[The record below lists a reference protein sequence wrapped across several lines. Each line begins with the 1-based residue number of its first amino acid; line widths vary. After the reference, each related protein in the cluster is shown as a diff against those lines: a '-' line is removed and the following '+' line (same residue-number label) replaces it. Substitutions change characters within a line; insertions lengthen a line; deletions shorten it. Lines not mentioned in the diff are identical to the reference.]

1 MPSADIEAA
10 NRCVVAVV
18 GSLNLDLTALVT
30 RAPEDGETVLG
41 RSLSTYPGGKG
52 ANQAIGAAEV
62 ASTAIVGAVGNDDA
76 ADTLRDAQRRAGVD
90 TRHLTELDAATGRAI
105 VVLAED
111 GSNRIIV
118 IGGANGLLDPAYVT
132 EALDELD
139 PAVVLTQLELP
150 PSVTHAVASWARAR
164 QRRFVLNPSPTAPV
178 APEILQVADPLV
190 VNEHEAAY
198 YANTEP
204 STDIDATVGRLL
216 QRVPTVVV
224 TRGGDDIVIGTN
236 DGVEHIEVPRVDVID
251 TTGAGDHFAGTLAA
265 LLGTGVSLRDAVVR
279 AGADAAELVATRR
292 EDR

>member
-1 MPSADIEAA
+1 M
-10 NRCVVAVV
+10 AVV

-30 RAPEDGETVLG
+30 RAPDDGETVLG
-41 RSLSTYPGGKG
+41 RSLSTHPGGKG
-52 ANQAIGAAEV
+52 ANQAIGSARLAP
-62 ASTAIVGAVGNDDA
+62 TAIIGAVGHDDA
-76 ADTLRDAQRRAGVD
+76 AHVLRAAQRSAGVD
-90 TRHLTELDAATGRAI
+90 TRHLTDLDAATGRAI

-118 IGGANGLLDPAYVT
+118 IGGANGLLDPEYVT

-150 PSVTHAVASWARAR
+150 PPVTHAVASWARAR

-190 VNEHEAAY
+190 VNEHEAEY
-198 YANTEP
+198 YANTDP
-204 STDIDATVGRLL
+204 GTDIDRVMARLL
-216 QRVPTVVV
+216 GRVSAVVV
-224 TRGGDDIVIGTN
+224 TRGGDDIVIGTK
-236 DGVEHIEVPRVDVID
+236 DGIERIPVPHVAVID

-279 AGADAAELVATRR
+279 AGADAAKLVATRR